1 MSSRENREQIPKRSN
16 EEQTKDA
23 ARRQENIPGES
34 REKSVSD
41 FPKAAALGQALTEMK
56 FPADKNSIVRFL
68 QESTN
73 QETREILP
81 VVQRIEDRSY
91 NSVSEVAQAAELV
104 R

>member
-1 MSSRENREQIPKRSN
+1 MSSRENREQIPTESN
-16 EEQTKDA
+16 QEQTREA
-23 ARRQENIPGES
+23 TRRQENVAGES
-34 REKSVSD
+34 RERSVSD
-41 FPKAAALGQALTEMK
+41 FPKAAALGQALKEMN
-56 FPADKNSIVRFL
+56 FPADKNRIIKFL

-73 QETREILP
+73 QQTREILP

>member
-1 MSSRENREQIPKRSN
+1 NV
-16 EEQTKDA
+16 
-23 ARRQENIPGES
+23 PGES

-41 FPKAAALGQALTEMK
+41 FPKAAALGQALKEMN

>member
-1 MSSRENREQIPKRSN
+1 MSSRENREQIPTESN
-16 EEQTKDA
+16 QEQTRETT
-23 ARRQENIPGES
+23 RRQENVAGES
-34 REKSVSD
+34 RERSVSD
-41 FPKAAALGQALTEMK
+41 FPKAAALGQALKEMN
-56 FPADKNSIVRFL
+56 FPADKNRIIKFL

-73 QETREILP
+73 QQTREILP